1 MDKFFSCPVFLFCV
15 FYLLSVIYYLLEQYH
30 HQNHHQPH
38 LQREK
43 RQQRQQRQRRQ
54 QQQQQRQQRQRQ
66 QQQQQQQQ
74 RQQRQELPLQV
85 IKQREVRFVMVRE
98 KCDPLFPGTNFT
110 IFRREILVFS
120 HLCSIYPLYV

>member
-15 FYLLSVIYYLLEQYH
+15 FYLLSVIYYLLQQYH

-66 QQQQQQQQ
+66 QQQQQQQ

-98 KCDPLFPGTNFT
+98 KCDPLFPGTNFI